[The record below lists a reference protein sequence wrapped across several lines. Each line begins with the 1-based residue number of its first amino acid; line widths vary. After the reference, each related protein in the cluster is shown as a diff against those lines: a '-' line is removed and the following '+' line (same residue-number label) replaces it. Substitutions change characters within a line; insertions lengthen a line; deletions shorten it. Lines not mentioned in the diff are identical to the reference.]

1 MPKKKDENVKEEK
14 GTSDTQEFAFEAEMD
29 QLMHLIIHSL
39 YTHKEIFMR
48 ELISNASDALQKIRF
63 IELTDPE
70 ILGAGEDLKINIEMD
85 EKKNQL
91 VIRDNGIGMSEE
103 ELKQNIG
110 TIAKSG
116 TLKFLK
122 EAAAKSEKKDNMDLI
137 GQFGVGFYS
146 VFMVAEEVRVRTK
159 SVHPTEKAV
168 EWKSTGTGKYT
179 ITPID
184 KADRGTEIIIQLK
197 SEDKEYTGQYQV
209 KNIIQKYSNFVEFPI
224 YLGEE
229 HVNKSSALWRKKTS
243 EVKPEDLNEFY
254 KFISHDFNDPLG
266 HIQVNAEAPLTY
278 SGLLFIPEKA
288 SGDIFQKPDDFHIHL
303 YVKKVFIQNDCKDL
317 LPPYLRFL
325 RGVVDS
331 EDLPLNVSREVTQH
345 SAVLG
350 KIKKAL
356 TAKIIK
362 LLEGWAEKDKEKYLK
377 FYKNFSSIMKEGV
390 ESDYE
395 NKDKLIGL
403 LRFKTS
409 ALNDDEFTSFS
420 EYVSRLKP
428 GQDKIYYIAGRNLD
442 ALKSNP
448 NIEYFAKQGFE
459 VLFITDMIDEYL
471 MPVIGKYQDMEI
483 LHVEKA
489 EVAAPIDDKGDDKS
503 EKIDE
508 TVKKDFIG
516 RIKNILTDKVD
527 EVKES
532 NRLVSSPCSLVSN
545 KGALNPHMEQM
556 MKMMDPNYKP
566 AKKNMEINLSHPL
579 VKKLIAIHEREP
591 NSPEFENSVNTIF
604 EALLLLEDKLDNP
617 NKLVEKLFGY
627 MDQSLV

>member
-1 MPKKKDENVKEEK
+1 MDKEKNKNVSKEEK
-14 GTSDTQEFAFEAEMD
+14 NTGNAQEFAFEAEMD

-63 IELTDPE
+63 IELTNTE
-70 ILGAGEDLKINIEMD
+70 ILGAGEELKINIEMD

-91 VIRDNGIGMSEE
+91 IIRDNGIGMSED
-103 ELKQNIG
+103 ELKANIG

-122 EAAAKSEKKDNMDLI
+122 EAAAKNEKKENMDLI

-159 SVHPTEKAV
+159 SVHPSEKAV
-168 EWKSTGTGKYT
+168 EWKSKGTGKYT
-179 ITPID
+179 ITPIE

-229 HVNKSSALWRKKTS
+229 HVNKSSALWRKKPS

-278 SGLLFIPEKA
+278 SGLLFIPEK
-288 SGDIFQKPDDFHIHL
+288 STGDIFQKPDDFHVHL

-356 TAKIIK
+356 TSKILK
-362 LLEGWAEKDKEKYLK
+362 LLEGWAENDKEKYLK

-395 NKDKLIGL
+395 NKDKLISL

-409 ALNDDEFTSFS
+409 ALNDGEFTSFS

-448 NIEYFAKQGFE
+448 NIEYFANQGFE
-459 VLFITDMIDEYL
+459 VLYITDMIDEYL

-483 LHVEKA
+483 IHVEKA
-489 EVAAPIDDKGDDKS
+489 EVKAPENDNS

-516 RIKNILTDKVD
+516 RIKDILSDKID

-556 MKMMDPNYKP
+556 MKMMDPNYKS

-591 NSPEFENSVNTIF
+591 KSQELESTVNTIF

-617 NKLVEKLFGY
+617 NKLVEKLFSY

>member
-1 MPKKKDENVKEEK
+1 MTEETK
-14 GTSDTQEFAFEAEMD
+14 TKNTKEFAFEAEME

-39 YTHKEIFMR
+39 YTHKEIFLR

-63 IELTDPE
+63 IELTDSE
-70 ILGAGEDLKINIEMD
+70 GLGAGEELKIQIELD
-85 EKKNQL
+85 EKKNQM
-91 VIRDNGIGMSEE
+91 VIRDNGVGMSEE

-122 EAAAKSEKKDNMDLI
+122 EAAARPDKKENMDLI

-146 VFMVAEEVRVRTK
+146 VFMVAEEVCVRTK
-159 SVHPTEKAV
+159 SVHPGEAAV

-179 ITPID
+179 IEPIE

-197 SEDKEYTGQYQV
+197 KEDKEYTGEYQV

-224 YLGEE
+224 YLGQE
-229 HVNKSSALWRKKTS
+229 HVNKSSALWRKKPS
-243 EVKPEDLNEFY
+243 EVKAEDLTEFY
-254 KFISHDFNDPLG
+254 KFISHDFNEPLG
-266 HIQVNAEAPLTY
+266 HIHVNAEAPLTY
-278 SGLLFIPEKA
+278 SGLLFIPEKS

-317 LPPYLRFL
+317 IPPYLRFL

-356 TAKIIK
+356 TSKVIK
-362 LLEGWAEKDKEKYLK
+362 LLETWAEKDKEKYLK
-377 FYKNFSSIMKEGV
+377 FYKNFSNIMKEGV

-409 ALNDDEFTSFS
+409 ALKDDEFTSLS
-420 EYVSRLKP
+420 EYVGRLKP
-428 GQDKIYYIAGRNLD
+428 GQDKIYFIAGRNLD

-448 NIEYFAKQGFE
+448 NIEYFSKQGWE
-459 VLFITDMIDEYL
+459 VLYITDMIDEYL
-471 MPVIGKYQDMEI
+471 MPIIGKFQDMEI
-483 LHVEKA
+483 MHVEKV
-489 EVAAPIDDKGDDKS
+489 EVAASNDDKA
-503 EKIDE
+503 EKMDE
-508 TVKKDFIG
+508 SVKTGFIA
-516 RIKNILTDKVD
+516 RLKEILSDKVD
-527 EVKES
+527 QIKES
-532 NRLVSSPCSLVSN
+532 NRLVTSPCSLVGSA
-545 KGALNPHMEQM
+545 GALNPHMEQM
-556 MKMMDPNYKP
+556 MKMMDPNYKS

-579 VKKLIAIHEREP
+579 IKKLVEMYEKDTK
-591 NSPEFENSVNTIF
+591 SGELENSVHTIF

-617 NKLVEKLFGY
+617 NTLVEKLFGY
-627 MDQSLV
+627 MDKSLG